1 MTPSP
6 APPLICRGF
15 RVPRHGQ
22 SLDDCEDFAAVD
34 PQGGR
39 FAVADGASES
49 WQGGLW
55 ARLLVEDFVR
65 GPSSASGTWVEGL
78 GSIQDRWAEAAPSR
92 EISSPPW
99 WLEDRLR
106 RGAFATFLGLELQL
120 GEGSSWR
127 WRALALGDSCL
138 FQVRGGEL
146 LVSFPVTRAD
156 DFGNSP
162 WLLGSRTPAHEP
174 VHAEGEGRAGDRFW
188 LMTDA
193 LGQWFL
199 RGIESGARPWEE
211 LHPFLDGENIDGR
224 FQEWVEERRRDRRL
238 RDDDVTLIAV
248 GL

>member
-1 MTPSP
+1 
-6 APPLICRGF
+6 
-15 RVPRHGQ
+15 VPRHGH
-22 SLDDCEDFAAVD
+22 SPDDCEDFAAVD
-34 PQGGR
+34 PRAGR

-65 GPSSASGTWVEGL
+65 GPGGTGGAWMDGL
-78 GSIQDRWAEAAPSR
+78 APLQHRWAEAAPAPG
-92 EISSPPW
+92 ETPPW

-106 RGAFATFLGLELQL
+106 RGAFATFLGVELL
-120 GEGSSWR
+120 PGEGASWR

-138 FQVRGGEL
+138 FQVRGGAL
-146 LVSFPVTRAD
+146 MTSFPLTRAD

-162 WLLGSRTPAHEP
+162 WLLGSRTPARQP
-174 VHAEGEGRAGDRFW
+174 VHTEGEGRAGDRLW

-199 RGIESGARPWEE
+199 RRLEDGGRPWEE
-211 LHPFLDGENIDGR
+211 LQPLLEGADAEAR
-224 FQEWVEERRRDRRL
+224 FGGWVEERRRERQL
-238 RDDDVTLIAV
+238 RDDDVTVVAV

>member
-1 MTPSP
+1 MTLPP
-6 APPLICRGF
+6 APPLICRGV
-15 RVPRHGQ
+15 RVPRRGHG
-22 SLDDCEDFAAVD
+22 LDDCEDFAAVD
-34 PQGGR
+34 PQSGR

-65 GPSSASGTWVEGL
+65 GPCGASGTWVEGL
-78 GSIQDRWAEAAPSR
+78 GSVQHRWAEAAPGQ
-92 EISSPPW
+92 EGAPPW

-106 RGAFATFLGLELQL
+106 RGAFATFLGLELL
-120 GEGSSWR
+120 PGEASAWR

-138 FQVRGGEL
+138 FQVRGIEL
-146 LVSFPVTRAD
+146 VTSFPLTRAA
-156 DFGNSP
+156 DFDNSP
-162 WLLGSRTPAHEP
+162 WLLGSRTPARDP

-199 RGIESGARPWEE
+199 RGTEDGSRPWEV
-211 LHPFLDGENIDGR
+211 LQALLDGENAEVQ
-224 FQEWVEERRRDRRL
+224 FENWVEERRRERHL
-238 RDDDVTLIAV
+238 RDDDVTLVTV